1 MSDAFLRDALAGLTA
16 VPKTLPG
23 KYLWDETG
31 SDLFDRICHTD
42 DYYPTAQEATLLP
55 RAAADVA
62 RDVAPGVTVVEFG
75 SGASRKIRTLLDA
88 LPSPST
94 YVAIDISGDYLE
106 AAIRRLAPDYPG
118 IAMMPV
124 CADYSKPVRLPVAAG
139 PGGILGFYPGT
150 SIGNFEPREAALFL
164 DRARATLG
172 PSLFLVGADGT
183 SDPERLQ
190 RAYGGADGLMAA
202 FHGNILTR
210 LNRESGADFD
220 RDNFRHADPAVPRSP
235 AGRGPSGGDPSRHV
249 PAGRPHHRVL
259 GGREHPD
266 RYVAQVHGGRVPDA
280 GDRERLAAAG
290 PVADGGRPLHPAPAA
305 GRGLIRPPGSRA
317 SRLRAYPTSMG
328 ACLPSWAPADS
339 RVCRSGAPC

>member
-1 MSDAFLRDALAGLTA
+1 MSDEFLRDALAGLT
-16 VPKTLPG
+16 VEPKTLPG

-31 SDLFDRICHTD
+31 SDLFDQICHSA
-42 DYYPTAQEATLLP
+42 DYYPTAEETALLP
-55 RAAADVA
+55 QVAADVA
-62 RDVAPGVTVVEFG
+62 RRVAPGVTVVEFG

-88 LPSPST
+88 LPDPST

-118 IAMMPV
+118 IAMVPV

-150 SIGNFEPREAALFL
+150 SIGNFAPREAGLFL
-164 DRARATLG
+164 ERARATLG

-210 LNRESGADFD
+210 LNRELGADFD
-220 RDNFRHADPAVPRSP
+220 RDNFRHAIRLCPDPL
-235 AGRGPSGGDPSRHV
+235 
-249 PAGRPHHRVL
+249 RV
-259 GGREHPD
+259 EA
-266 RYVAQVHGGRVPDA
+266 Y
-280 GDRERLAAAG
+280 
-290 PVADGGRPLHPAPAA
+290 
-305 GRGLIRPPGSRA
+305 LIA
-317 SRLRAYPTSMG
+317 SRPARYRLDGRTITVSASESIRTDTSHKYTAEAFQALAVASGWTPRALWQAEGGSFNLHLLQ
-328 ACLPSWAPADS
+328 AEA
-339 RVCRSGAPC
+339 